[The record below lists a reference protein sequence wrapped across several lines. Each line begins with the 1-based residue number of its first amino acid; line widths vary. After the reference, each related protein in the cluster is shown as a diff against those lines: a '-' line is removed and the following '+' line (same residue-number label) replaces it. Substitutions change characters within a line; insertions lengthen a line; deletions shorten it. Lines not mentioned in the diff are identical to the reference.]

1 MSKRPS
7 FPQAPAGGKTMP
19 HTRTGERGT
28 GRNEETEEMW
38 YWNRCAC
45 PLCLFACPPLPVRS
59 SSSPRLASFCPAVL
73 PPGRLSG
80 RGVPATNPFVAGPG
94 PATPSHS
101 KALGRK
107 SVAKVEG
114 GGKLKPEGLRKI
126 KRGVGRRR
134 PRSRNFKKIR
144 QLRAVTV
151 SGVRSR
157 GFLV

>member
-7 FPQAPAGGKTMP
+7 FPTGAGG
-19 HTRTGERGT
+19 GENDAAHANRGK
-28 GRNEETEEMW
+28 GDGEKRRDRRDVVLEQV
-38 YWNRCAC
+38 
-45 PLCLFACPPLPVRS
+45 CLPPVPVCLPPSARS

-80 RGVPATNPFVAGPG
+80 RGIPAANPFVAGPG